1 VEVVADEEG
10 GGGLGSGRNR
20 FGQWVLLENVVV
32 Y

>member
-1 VEVVADEEG
+1 MEVVAEEEG
-10 GGGLGSGRNR
+10 GRGLGNGWHR